1 MFQKH
6 KMNYQP
12 IPLPYRA
19 GKSNAEMKSGA
30 EAFYTEI
37 KQRHTVRDYS
47 TQSVELSVIQ
57 TCIKAAGLAPSGAN
71 HQPWH
76 FVAIS
81 DENIKRRIREAA
93 EDEERKFYAG
103 GDGDEW
109 IKALEPIGTGPSKS
123 HLEDAPWLIV
133 IIEKLS

>member
-19 GKSNAEMKSGA
+19 GKSNAEMKLGA
-30 EAFYTEI
+30 EALYTEI

-81 DENIKRRIREAA
+81 DENIKRRIREAT
-93 EDEERKFYAG
+93 EDEEQKFYPG
-103 GDGDEW
+103 GGGDEW
-109 IKALEPIGTGPSKS
+109 I
-123 HLEDAPWLIV
+123 
-133 IIEKLS
+133 

>member
-37 KQRHTVRDYS
+37 KQRRSFCLAVKRMPFVSRKWAYCAYLYS
-47 TQSVELSVIQ
+47 LSSYDFERV
-57 TCIKAAGLAPSGAN
+57 TG
-71 HQPWH
+71 
-76 FVAIS
+76 
-81 DENIKRRIREAA
+81 EAA
-93 EDEERKFYAG
+93 YCYNANTAETLFKITSTTTD
-103 GDGDEW
+103 
-109 IKALEPIGTGPSKS
+109 
-123 HLEDAPWLIV
+123 
-133 IIEKLS
+133 

>member
-6 KMNYQP
+6 KVNYQP

-19 GKSNAEMKSGA
+19 GKSNAETKSGA
-30 EAFYTEI
+30 EALYTEI

-81 DENIKRRIREAA
+81 DEIIKRRIREAA
-93 EDEERKFYAG
+93 EDEERKF
-103 GDGDEW
+103 
-109 IKALEPIGTGPSKS
+109 L
-123 HLEDAPWLIV
+123 PWRWR
-133 IIEKLS
+133 S